1 MFNFLK
7 HKKPKAQNAQYDQL
21 QQIARQ
27 LRLDVI
33 QMLTQAGSGH
43 PASALGLADIF
54 ASLYFAVLNH
64 QPQNPDWP
72 ERDYLLVSN
81 GHVCPIWYASLARSG
96 YFPLEELAS
105 LRQLGSPLQGHPHGP
120 QFLPGIENTSGP
132 LGQGISQACGLA
144 LGLKMDQRR
153 NHVFCLM
160 SDAEQQ
166 VGQSWEAYQLAAK
179 YQLNNL
185 TAIID
190 RNQIQISGTTAA
202 TMPLGDLQQALNSFG
217 WQVQQ
222 IDGHDYQQIVT
233 ELTQAKN
240 KQRQQ
245 PLAIIAHTTPGKG
258 VSFMENKA
266 SWHGRAP
273 SQAQAQQARQELT
286 SNSKSNS

>member
-1 MFNFLK
+1 MLNFFKLK
-7 HKKPKAQNAQYDQL
+7 KSKPQKLQYQQL

-33 QMLTQAGSGH
+33 EMLTQAGSGH

-54 ASLYFAVLNH
+54 ASLYFTVLNH
-64 QPQNPDWP
+64 QPQNPEWP

-81 GHVCPIWYASLARSG
+81 GHICPIWYASLARSG
-96 YFPLEELAS
+96 YFPLKKLAS
-105 LRQLGSPLQGHPHGP
+105 LRQLGSLLQGHPHGP
-120 QFLPGIENTSGP
+120 HFLPGIENTSGS

-144 LGLKMDQRR
+144 LGLKMDQRS

-179 YQLNNL
+179 YQLSNL

-190 RNQIQISGTTAA
+190 RNQIQINGSTAA
-202 TMPLGDLQQALNSFG
+202 TMPLGDLQQALNSFN
-217 WQVQQ
+217 WQVKQ
-222 IDGHDYQQIVT
+222 IDGHNYQQIVT
-233 ELTQAKN
+233 QLTQAKTE
-240 KQRQQ
+240 QRQR
-245 PLAIIAHTTPGKG
+245 PLAVIAHTIPGKG

-273 SQAQAQQARQELT
+273 SQAQARQAQQELA
-286 SNSKSNS
+286 NGIGE